1 MTKQNYLRSFIIF
14 QRGFIQKYKD
24 YTFEQ
29 FDIEFPKNNLLSL
42 FHYNISD
49 GILDYYSVVDI
60 VMHNDYGLFNIN
72 KWLDEYLID
81 DIV

>member
-1 MTKQNYLRSFIIF
+1 MTKQNYLGSFLIF
-14 QRGFIQKYKD
+14 QQCFIKKYKD

-29 FDIEFPKNNLLSL
+29 FDKEFPKNNLLSL
-42 FHYNISD
+42 NYYNISD

-60 VMHNDYGLFNIN
+60 VAHNDYGLSNIN
-72 KWLDEYLID
+72 NYFDEYLID